1 MGLNRG
7 KLVNYH
13 NIYAAIFIL
22 CSTLVSDIILTMILE
37 KSCVKI
43 AEDLFYY
50 RLSVGVS
57 IFLYVVWLISTAV
70 YNRRKDE
77 RYYSN
82 CR

>member
-7 KLVNYH
+7 KVVNYH
-13 NIYAAIFIL
+13 KIYAAIFIL
-22 CSTLVSDIILTMILE
+22 CSTLVSDIILTRILE
-37 KSCVKI
+37 KSCVNI
-43 AEDLFYY
+43 PEGLFYY
-50 RLSVGVS
+50 RLSVGASV
-57 IFLYVVWLISTAV
+57 FLYVGWLISTAV